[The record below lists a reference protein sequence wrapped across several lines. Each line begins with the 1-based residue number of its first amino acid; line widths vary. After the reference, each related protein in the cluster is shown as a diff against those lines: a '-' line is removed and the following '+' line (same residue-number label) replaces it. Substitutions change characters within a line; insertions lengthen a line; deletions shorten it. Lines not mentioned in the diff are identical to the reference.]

1 MLLLNHESIA
11 MVNNNQRLNLSCDLD
26 LYQAKTYL
34 ADGLANQAS
43 DCFFPQFCQLLAKL
57 IDCHS
62 VGVFCIENRKARN
75 KTLRNIGYASTV
87 DVSKQACL
95 IGEPIPLTDTPFVSY
110 PAFVQHVVTRY
121 STFAQL
127 FVPSIDS
134 VWSMPFFDA
143 GQVVGYVSC
152 QFNQLPKSADFL
164 EQLLASFNSRIVYE
178 FKLYE
183 KNLLPHL
190 VDLAFQHR
198 EGIVITDSQFNIVQV
213 NEAFCHISGYRK
225 EQLLTRSIDQFLP
238 GLRAVYLRQPERKS
252 TEYIRQR
259 PNGQTYLQHE
269 EIIAIEPSESQN
281 KYYVI
286 HCQSI
291 THKQTPDDQIYKLAY
306 CDELTGLVNRR
317 KLLFDVDQAFRAA
330 QGHAR
335 IGALLFIDL
344 DHFKNINDSLG
355 HSVGDWILQQ
365 VANRLRFI
373 VRDSDILA
381 RLGGD
386 EFVVLLSDLGD
397 NPAAAEPQAAIVGKR
412 IIEDISKPY
421 LYHQQLLHLGA
432 SVGVSLFPGRGQSA
446 DDLLRQADTAMYQ
459 AKSAG
464 RKALR
469 FFEKGMQREA
479 DQRLRVYNQLREALS
494 ENQLRLYYQPQH
506 LLKTGELMGAEALVR
521 WQPPGKM
528 LVGPHSFIHIA
539 EESELIWDIGCWV
552 LQEACK
558 TFVKWQSEGLRLP
571 EISVNISARQFAQE
585 EFVDFITEVLDKT
598 GMDAGYLNLE
608 ITESMLVSH
617 VETTI
622 SKMNELK
629 KLGIRFSIDDFGA
642 GYSSLA
648 YLKRLPVDELKVDRS
663 FVRDIPHDRRN
674 MAIVETII
682 AMAQHLGFSVTAEGV
697 ETHQQRDFLTHRGCL
712 FYQGFL
718 VSKPLSA
725 EAMRHYMQEHLQ
737 RKLLR
742 S

>member
-1 MLLLNHESIA
+1 MLWLNHESIV
-11 MVNNNQRLNLSCDLD
+11 MVNDNQRVSLSSDLD

-34 ADGLANQAS
+34 ADGLANQVS
-43 DCFFPQFCQLLAKL
+43 DCFFPQLCQLLVKL
-57 IDCHS
+57 QGFDCIS
-62 VGVFCIENRKARN
+62 VFFVESHQIQQKH
-75 KTLRNIGYASTV
+75 LRNIGYACANGQFLQFS
-87 DVSKQACL
+87 
-95 IGEPIPLTDTPFVSY
+95 EPLVLSELPFALH
-110 PAFVQHVVTRY
+110 PTFVQHISTPY
-121 STFAQL
+121 SRFVQL
-127 FVPSIDS
+127 VEPYGEC
-134 VWSMPFFDA
+134 VWSMPFFA
-143 GQVVGYVSC
+143 GGQLIGYISC
-152 QFNQLPKSADFL
+152 QFSQLPSLISVDLF
-164 EQLLASFNSRIVYE
+164 EQLLAHFSARIIYE
-178 FKLYE
+178 FESYKKHLLS
-183 KNLLPHL
+183 NLAE
-190 VDLAFQHR
+190 LAFKYR
-198 EGIVITDSQFNIVQV
+198 EGIVITDMQFNIVQV
-213 NEAFCHISGYRK
+213 NEAFCRMSGYSQ
-225 EQLLTRSIDQFLP
+225 EQLLAQCLDKFLP
-238 GLRAVYLRQPERKS
+238 GLQAAFIRNPTQTVSES
-252 TEYIRQR
+252 IRQHS
-259 PNGQTYLQHE
+259 NGHTYIQYE
-269 EIIAIEPSESQN
+269 EVIAVDCAFN
-281 KYYVI
+281 HNAYYLI
-286 HCQSI
+286 HCQSAP
-291 THKQTPDDQIYKLAY
+291 HNQTSDDEVYQLAY

-317 KLLFDVDQAFRAA
+317 KLLADVEQAFHSARC
-330 QGHAR
+330 HER

-365 VANRLRFI
+365 VANRLRLI

-386 EFVVLLSDLGD
+386 EFVVLLNDLGAS
-397 NPAAAEPQAAIVGKR
+397 PVSAEPQAALIGKR

-421 LYHQQLLHLGA
+421 FYHQQLLHLGA
-432 SVGVSLFPGRGQSA
+432 SVGVSLFPGRNQSS
-446 DDLLRQADTAMYQ
+446 DDLLRQADTAMYR

-479 DQRLRVYNQLREALS
+479 DRRLQIYNLLREAIS
-494 ENQLRLYYQPQH
+494 ENQLCLYYQPQH

-521 WQPPGKM
+521 WQRPGKM
-528 LVGPHSFIHIA
+528 LIGPQSFIHIA

-552 LQEACK
+552 LEQACT
-558 TFVKWQSEGLRLP
+558 TFVNWQQEGLKLP
-571 EISVNISARQFAQE
+571 EISVNISAKQFAQD
-585 EFVDFITEVLDKT
+585 EFVDFVTQVLDKT

-622 SKMNELK
+622 SKMHELK
-629 KLGIRFSIDDFGA
+629 KLGIRFSLDDFGA

-682 AMAQHLGFSVTAEGV
+682 AMAQNLGFGVTAEGV

-718 VSKPLSA
+718 ASKPLSA
-725 EAMRHYMQEHLQ
+725 DAMRHYMQAHLQ

-742 S
+742 P